1 MQMRTTRQPRR
12 ARSRGQVVVIF
23 AGAMILFVG
32 LCAIVI
38 DVSWYWANTL
48 RMQRAADAAA
58 LAGVVWLP
66 GNVAT
71 ATSTARAEAAKNG
84 YTNGVGGVS
93 VTPTQD
99 SVNNRRLRVH
109 LEGDVG
115 TFFARAIGISK
126 WHASVDSKAEY
137 VLPVPMGSPENY
149 YGVFGLTRGLT
160 TSQTVTNTVNTPSST
175 SSGNKTATTPTTSP
189 GGANPANSWSATS
202 GGNLSTAVSTANS
215 VYASS
220 TTNNSTLDFGGF
232 ALLGGLAAN
241 QSVTN
246 VTGLQVLINAA
257 SVSATCANS
266 KISVQLSYNGGTT
279 WTTVAAATQTAAL
292 TTSAANS
299 TLGTTTSM
307 ATWAFSPAHSWSGGD
322 LSNSNFKVRLTA
334 VKGCVT
340 AGTSLRADQLR
351 VNAYF
356 DINTQTTSTS
366 VQTTSIADQNLK
378 GPGTACPM
386 GVSNCY
392 LADGTNLNPR
402 GFWGT
407 MNTQGA
413 ENINGDAFQP
423 FYDAATGT
431 PAISCA
437 SASAGQACY
446 DATNYYNY
454 AVEMPVGSSGG
465 AVYVYDAN
473 FCSTSVDKGT
483 GDRWW
488 TNGGTVT
495 STYQLYDTQGTL
507 YDQSDDALLATSG
520 NLFKNMSWS
529 DQSMGGAN
537 SGSDCKNWSDTTYG
551 DGRDYHNHWYKLA
564 SGLTGGASAPKV
576 YRIHTTSTDPS
587 NVNAQKTVNGE
598 NSFAL
603 YASATGGTPRLY
615 GIGAM
620 QAFTPLSA
628 NGSTVQSE
636 FYLAQIDAV
645 HAGKTLQISLWDPG
659 DTNPLTADITI
670 LIPTSSGWTATPVTY
685 SATQGT
691 TNSGRADG
699 TSGKPNCAT
708 NSRTTA
714 STSPINTF
722 TSGGNTTGKFNGC
735 WLTIVASIP
744 TTYAADQQGWWKI
757 RYTMSGTGTSNDV
770 TTWKADIR
778 GNPVHLVLP

>member
-1 MQMRTTRQPRR
+1 M
-12 ARSRGQVVVIF
+12 
-23 AGAMILFVG
+23 
-32 LCAIVI
+32 
-38 DVSWYWANTL
+38 
-48 RMQRAADAAA
+48 
-58 LAGVVWLP
+58 
-66 GNVAT
+66 
-71 ATSTARAEAAKNG
+71 
-84 YTNGVGGVS
+84 
-93 VTPTQD
+93 
-99 SVNNRRLRVH
+99 
-109 LEGDVG
+109 
-115 TFFARAIGISK
+115 
-126 WHASVDSKAEY
+126 
-137 VLPVPMGSPENY
+137 
-149 YGVFGLTRGLT
+149 TRGGHW
-160 TSQTVTNTVNTPSST
+160 ST
-175 SSGNKTATTPTTSP
+175 M
-189 GGANPANSWSATS
+189 SAS
-202 GGNLSTAVSTANS
+202 
-215 VYASS
+215 
-220 TTNNSTLDFGGF
+220 
-232 ALLGGLAAN
+232 
-241 QSVTN
+241 
-246 VTGLQVLINAA
+246 
-257 SVSATCANS
+257 
-266 KISVQLSYNGGTT
+266 
-279 WTTVAAATQTAAL
+279 TQTATL
-292 TTSAANS
+292 VTSTTGTDT
-299 TLGTTTSM
+299 TLGATSNM
-307 ATWAFSPAHSWSGGD
+307 TLWTFTGPTHPWAPNDFSNG
-322 LSNSNFKVRLTA
+322 NFKVRLTA
-334 VKGCVT
+334 IKCAT
-340 AGTSLRADQLR
+340 AGTNILLDQVR
-351 VNAYF
+351 VNAYWAN
-356 DINTQTTSTS
+356 NTVTTSTS
-366 VQTTSIADQNLK
+366 VQTTTITDQNLK

-386 GVSNCY
+386 AVSNCY

-431 PAISCA
+431 PAVSCA
-437 SASAGQACY
+437 SAGAGQACY
-446 DATNYYNY
+446 DAIDYYNY
-454 AVEMPVGSSGG
+454 AVEMPAGSSGG
-465 AVYVYDAN
+465 AVYVYDPN
-473 FCSTSVDKGT
+473 FCSVAVDHGT

-529 DQSMGGAN
+529 DQSMGGAA

-551 DGRDYHNHWYKLA
+551 DGRDYHNHWYKLYA
-564 SGLTGGASAPKV
+564 GMVGGASTPKV

-628 NGSTVQSE
+628 SGSTVQSE

-659 DTNPLTADITI
+659 DTSPLTADLTI

-685 SATQGT
+685 SATLGT

-722 TSGGNTTGKFNGC
+722 TNGGNGDRQVQRLLAHDRRDHPDHVYGPAAGVVEDPLHHVRHGHLERRHDLEGRHPRQPGAPRPSLGPPPDHAEARSHGP
-735 WLTIVASIP
+735 LTVRREGAVA
-744 TTYAADQQGWWKI
+744 
-757 RYTMSGTGTSNDV
+757 
-770 TTWKADIR
+770 
-778 GNPVHLVLP
+778 